1 MRLYAQSD
9 RSLIRAGAA
18 STRYVRL
25 SFTLPEARRTGGR
38 LPLNVALV
46 LDRSGSMA
54 GEKIS
59 LARGAARQAIDL
71 LRSDDRFAVVVY
83 DDIVDLL
90 AESAPATA
98 DARRRA
104 HDALAGTEARGATD
118 LAGGW
123 LRGCEQ
129 VGLSLR
135 DDAIGRCFLLTDG
148 LANRGITDPHELL
161 RHAEELR
168 RRGVSTSTFGVGA
181 DFDERL
187 LKGIA
192 ERSGGHFYFL
202 EHPRQIPDQLAG
214 EMGEALEIVARG
226 ATLAVELPPGASVEV
241 LGGFILRRAGG
252 AARIDLGD
260 LISRQEMEVL
270 LAVRFPTGAEGQRVR
285 AGFCFDDLDDAVDA
299 TEAVLEWTYA
309 SHAANDRQPRERAV
323 DRSVARAYA
332 GRARA
337 EATERNRAH
346 DFAGARRVLHGTALK
361 IRQYAGSDGE
371 LLSLAHELE
380 RQADELSGRAL
391 DAMELKQ
398 RHFAEYA
405 LASMRESDGSA
416 KRAPRR

>member
-9 RSLIRAGAA
+9 RPLIRAGAS

-25 SFTLPEARRTGGR
+25 TFTLPEARRSGGR
-38 LPLNVALV
+38 LPINVALV

-54 GEKIS
+54 GEKIE

-83 DDIVDLL
+83 DDIVELV
-90 AESAPATA
+90 AESAPATT

-104 HDALAGTEARGATD
+104 SDALARIEARGATD

-135 DDAIGRCFLLTDG
+135 DDALGRCFLLTDG
-148 LANRGITDPHELL
+148 LANRGITDRDELL

-168 RRGVSTSTFGVGA
+168 IRGVSTSTFGVGA

-192 ERSGGHFYFL
+192 ERSGGRFYFL
-202 EHPRQIPDQLAG
+202 EHPRQIPDILAG

-226 ATLAVELPPGASVEV
+226 ATLMVELPPGASAEAI
-241 LGGFILRRAGG
+241 GGFFLRQNRGT
-252 AARIDLGD
+252 ARIELGD
-260 LISRQEMEVL
+260 LVSRQELEVL
-270 LAVRFPTGAEGQRVR
+270 LAIRFPAGAEGQRLH
-285 AGFCFDDLDDAVDA
+285 AGFSFADLDGAVDA

-309 SHAANDRQPRERAV
+309 SHAANDRQPRERTV

-337 EATERNRAH
+337 EATERNRAR
-346 DFAGARRVLHGTALK
+346 DFDGARRVLQGTALR
-361 IRQYAGSDGE
+361 IRQYAGNDRE
-371 LLSLAHELE
+371 LRALADELE
-380 RQADELSGRAL
+380 RQAGEFSGRAF

-398 RHFAEYA
+398 RVFAEYA
-405 LASMRESDGSA
+405 LSNVREPDGLA

>member
-1 MRLYAQSD
+1 
-9 RSLIRAGAA
+9 
-18 STRYVRL
+18 VRL

-38 LPLNVALV
+38 LPINVALV

-54 GEKIS
+54 GEKIA
-59 LARGAARQAIDL
+59 LARGAAREAIDL

-83 DDIVDLL
+83 DDVVDLV
-90 AESAPATA
+90 AESASATA
-98 DARRRA
+98 EARRQA
-104 HDALAGTEARGATD
+104 HDALARTDARGATD

-135 DDAIGRCFLLTDG
+135 EVTIGRCLLLTDG
-148 LANRGITDPHELL
+148 LANRGITDPAELF

-168 RRGVSTSTFGVGA
+168 ARGVSTSTFGVGA

-192 ERSGGHFYFL
+192 ERSGGRFYFL
-202 EHPRQIPDQLAG
+202 EQPRQIPDILAG

-226 ATLAVELPPGASVEV
+226 ATLTAELPPDGSIEV
-241 LGGFILRRAGG
+241 LGGFTLHQAGG

-260 LISRQEMEVL
+260 LVSRQELEVL
-270 LAVRFPTGAEGQRVR
+270 LALRFPPGAEGRRVR
-285 AGFCFDDLDDAVDA
+285 AGFCFGDLDGAVDA

-309 SHAANDRQPRERAV
+309 SHAANDRQPRERVV

-337 EATERNRAH
+337 AATELNRAH
-346 DFAGARRVLHGTALK
+346 DFDGARRVLHGTAQK
-361 IRQYAGSDGE
+361 IRQYAGSDSE
-371 LLSLAHELE
+371 LRSLARELE

-391 DAMELKQ
+391 NAMELKQ

-405 LASMRESDGSA
+405 LANMREPDGLA

>member
-1 MRLYAQSD
+1 VRLYAQSD
-9 RSLIRAGAA
+9 RSLIRAGAS
-18 STRYVRL
+18 STRYARL
-25 SFTLPEARRTGGR
+25 SFTLPDVRRTGGR
-38 LPLNVALV
+38 LPINVALV

-54 GEKIS
+54 GEKIA
-59 LARGAARQAIDL
+59 LARGAARQALDL

-83 DDIVDLL
+83 DDVVDLV

-104 HDALAGTEARGATD
+104 HEALAATDARGATD

-135 DDAIGRCFLLTDG
+135 DGTIGRCLLLTDG
-148 LANRGITDPHELL
+148 LANRGITDPAELF

-168 RRGVSTSTFGVGA
+168 VRGVSTSTFGVGA

-192 ERSGGHFYFL
+192 ERSGGRFYFL
-202 EHPRQIPDQLAG
+202 EQPRQIPDILAG
-214 EMGEALEIVARG
+214 EVGEALEIVARG
-226 ATLAVELPPGASVEV
+226 ATLTVELPPDASVEV
-241 LGGFILRRAGG
+241 LGGFILRQAGG

-260 LISRQEMEVL
+260 LVSRQELEVL
-270 LAVRFPTGAEGQRVR
+270 LALRFPPGAEGRRAR
-285 AGFCFDDLDDAVDA
+285 AGFCFGDLDGAVDA

-309 SHAANDRQPRERAV
+309 SHAANDRQPRERVV

-332 GRARA
+332 GQARA
-337 EATERNRAH
+337 AATELNRAH
-346 DFAGARRVLHGTALK
+346 DFAGARRVLHGTAQK
-361 IRQYAGSDGE
+361 IRQYAGSDSE
-371 LLSLAHELE
+371 LRSLARELE
-380 RQADELSGRAL
+380 RQAEELSGRAL
-391 DAMELKQ
+391 NAMELKQ

-405 LASMRESDGSA
+405 LASMREPDGLA

>member
-1 MRLYAQSD
+1 VRLYAQSD
-9 RSLIRAGAA
+9 RSLIRAGAS

-25 SFTLPEARRTGGR
+25 DFTLPEARRTGGR
-38 LPLNVALV
+38 LPLDVALV
-46 LDRSGSMA
+46 LDRSGSMG
-54 GEKIS
+54 GEKIA

-83 DDIVDLL
+83 DDVVDLL

-98 DARRRA
+98 DARHQA
-104 HDALAGTEARGATD
+104 NDALAHTEARGATD

-135 DDAIGRCFLLTDG
+135 DGTIGRCFLLTDG
-148 LANRGITDPHELL
+148 LANRGITDQHELL

-168 RRGVSTSTFGVGA
+168 LRGVSTSTFGVGA

-192 ERSGGHFYFL
+192 ERSGGRFYFL
-202 EHPRQIPDQLAG
+202 EHPRQIPDLLAG

-226 ATLAVELPPGASVEV
+226 ATLTVELPRGASAEV
-241 LGGFILRRAGG
+241 VGGFFLRRAGG
-252 AARIDLGD
+252 SMRIELGD
-260 LISRQEMEVL
+260 LVSRQELEVL
-270 LAVRFPTGAEGQRVR
+270 LAIRFPTGVEGQRMR
-285 AGFCFDDLDDAVDA
+285 AGFSFGDLDGAVDA
-299 TEAVLEWTYA
+299 TEAVVEWTYA
-309 SHAANDRQPRERAV
+309 SHVANDGQPRDRAI

-337 EATERNRAH
+337 EATELNRAR
-346 DFAGARRVLHGTALK
+346 DFGGARRVLLGTAHR
-361 IRQYAGSDGE
+361 IRQYAGSDRD
-371 LLSLAHELE
+371 LRALADELE
-380 RQADELSGRAL
+380 RQAEELSGRAL

-398 RHFAEYA
+398 RVFAEYA
-405 LASMRESDGSA
+405 LASVRGPDGLS